1 MARKKITLFEDPET
15 YDQKQMFCELNQLLD
30 VCFKLGQVQVA
41 MQVILAKG
49 RISGA
54 WDALSDVYRAK
65 SLQNNGNGQLVV
77 QIQDFKGENVNGYD
91 IGKSNGE
98 KTTGD
103 ESCSEERHQPN
114 GSNS

>member
-65 SLQNNGNGQLVV
+65 SIQNRGNGQLVV
-77 QIQDFKGENVNGYD
+77 QIQDFKGENVDVYNSRE
-91 IGKSNGE
+91 SNDE
-98 KTTGD
+98 PSEGD
-103 ESCSEERHQPN
+103 ESCKEERPQ
-114 GSNS
+114 SDSSDS